1 MPATLLPTTTPENAW
16 STTGV
21 VLVMTALDN
30 ANGNYFIACRDSV
43 VFAQNTDA
51 SPHTLTITS
60 TPLQPS
66 GRVDDISQAIEAGE
80 IRVFRICKN
89 GWQDADGMIQMPA
102 GQSALLK
109 LGIVDISS

>member
-21 VLVMTALDN
+21 VLTMTALDN
-30 ANGNYFIACRDSV
+30 TNGNYFMACRDAVIV
-43 VFAQNTDA
+43 VQNTDA

-66 GRVDDISQAIEAGE
+66 GRIDDISQAIEADE
-80 IRVFRICKN
+80 IRVFRLCKN
-89 GWQDADGMIQMPA
+89 GWQDANGAIQMPA
-102 GQSALLK
+102 GQSAFLK
-109 LGIVDISS
+109 VGIVDVSN